1 MRKLL
6 FIPLCLSLFLTSCND
21 DEETVIPVVSELDA
35 DMRGD
40 WTNTAVERI
49 YYSTSGDVMYAD
61 TSKRQAN
68 FHFDGQKMT
77 VTLPGGSD
85 KDVWNYSFPDPND
98 STYIRLQRDAE
109 TNDYIVTSLSGDEMV
124 WVDELDWAG
133 FPEEAPDQEKT
144 TSRRGVYTWKF
155 VRKK

>member
-1 MRKLL
+1 
-6 FIPLCLSLFLTSCND
+6 
-21 DEETVIPVVSELDA
+21 
-35 DMRGD
+35 MRGD

-49 YYSTSGDVMYAD
+49 YYSTSGEVMYAD
-61 TSKRQAN
+61 TSERAAN
-68 FHFDGQKMT
+68 FHFNGQKMT
-77 VTLPGGSD
+77 VTLPGSSD
-85 KDVWNYSFPDPND
+85 KDVWTYTFPDPND

-109 TNDYIVTSLSGDEMV
+109 TNDYIITSLNGDEMV